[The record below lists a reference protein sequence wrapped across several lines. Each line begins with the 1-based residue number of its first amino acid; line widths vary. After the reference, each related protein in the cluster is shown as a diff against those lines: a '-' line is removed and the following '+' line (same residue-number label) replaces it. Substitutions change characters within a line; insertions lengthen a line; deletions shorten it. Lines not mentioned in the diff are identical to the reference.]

1 MKRVDLKRILFM
13 RITLFALVLLL
24 CAIAVTLK
32 QTRDRLQADIPRTGG
47 TMKQLIETEIA
58 RTTQPF
64 VREIDGLQLSS
75 LEGIGRLVS
84 FCAEVTSIDSRRVV
98 QRCFGDVEAPA
109 WLPASLMRRAVG
121 DSARYVG
128 PVGRYPGVKV
138 GELTVTPNFA
148 SVAQSVGTDI
158 RNLLLITAG
167 VLLLNVLVYLPVR
180 RVLRPTDRIL
190 RDLGRMEAG
199 DLGVRLPAF
208 ELIELQRIGT
218 VFNHLADRLEQT
230 MDEQRRLARR
240 LLEVREEERRT
251 LARELHDELG
261 QCLTSIQAEAAY
273 ARELARDQLPVLTPC
288 AEAISRIT
296 AHMMEVLQLILR
308 ELRPVG
314 LETFGLAASL
324 EQLIDSRNRSAH
336 GRCVHVLDIDGDIGG
351 LADNLNVSLFRVVQ
365 ESLTNAQKHAD
376 AQRIDVR
383 LQVAGGRVKL
393 TIDDDGRQA
402 AGIRVD
408 GGLGVL
414 GMRERVQALG
424 GRFSMQPREGG
435 GLRVAVDLPAEM
447 APAGAASPV
456 PVLHGV
462 PA

>member
-1 MKRVDLKRILFM
+1 MKRVDLKRILLL

-32 QTRDRLQADIPRTGG
+32 QTRDRLHADLPRTGG

-58 RTTQPF
+58 RETPPF
-64 VREIDGLQLSS
+64 VRDLHGIELTG
-75 LEGIGRLVS
+75 LEGIGRLVH
-84 FCAEVTSIDSRRVV
+84 FCAAVTDIYSRPVV
-98 QRCFGDVEAPA
+98 QRCFGDAEAPR
-109 WLPASLMRRAVG
+109 WLPASLMRSVVG
-121 DSARYVG
+121 EEARYIG
-128 PVGRYPGVKV
+128 PVGKYPGIKV

-148 SVAQSVGTDI
+148 SVAQSVWSDI

-180 RVLRPTDRIL
+180 RVLRPTDDIL
-190 RDLGRMEAG
+190 RRLGRMESG
-199 DLGVRLPAF
+199 DLTVRLPSF
-208 ELIELQRIGT
+208 ELIELQRISD
-218 VFNHLADRLEQT
+218 VFNHLAQRLEHT
-230 MDEQRRLARR
+230 MGEQRELARR
-240 LLEVREEERRT
+240 LLEVREEERRR

-273 ARELARDQLPVLTPC
+273 ARELAHDQLPALTPS

-314 LETFGLAASL
+314 LEAFGLAASL
-324 EQLIDSRNRSAH
+324 EQLIDSRNRSSH
-336 GRCVHVLDIDGDIGG
+336 GRCLHTLTIDGDVGG
-351 LADNLNVSLFRVVQ
+351 LADNLNVSLYRIVQ

-376 AQRIDVR
+376 ARHIAVTLRCAGNELR
-383 LQVAGGRVKL
+383 LCV
-393 TIDDDGRQA
+393 DDDGRSEP
-402 AGIRVD
+402 GSTFD

-424 GRFSMQPREGG
+424 GRLTLTLRDEG
-435 GLRVAVDLPAEM
+435 GLRVEV
-447 APAGAASPV
+447 V
-456 PVLHGV
+456 V
-462 PA
+462 PADAGRPSPAANLQEVLA